1 MTCRLNQGVSKEP
14 SYVRRKVAFRSGRQ
28 PLDVAR
34 EEAIRCGA
42 RRKALNEMEE
52 AGGRKEVKETDG
64 G

>member
-1 MTCRLNQGVSKEP
+1 VSKEP
-14 SYVRRKVAFRSGRQ
+14 SYVRMKVAFRSGRQ
-28 PLDVAR
+28 PLGVAR

-52 AGGRKEVKETDG
+52 AGGGKEVKETDG

>member
-1 MTCRLNQGVSKEP
+1 M
-14 SYVRRKVAFRSGRQ
+14 KVAFRSGRQ
-28 PLDVAR
+28 PLGVAR

-52 AGGRKEVKETDG
+52 AGGGKEVKETDG